1 MAKIQHTTFEYE
13 ILNGFEDLN
22 ATEQSLIQQA
32 IDSSKNAYAPY
43 SGFYVGASV
52 LLSNKKTVQGNNQ
65 ENVAYPSA
73 MCAERV
79 ALFSASAQYPDAEIE
94 AIAIYALSPNFSMDH
109 PVTPC
114 GSCRQVMAEYE
125 LKQKGEIQVFLV
137 GENKVIYRIKNAK
150 SLLPLLFHEQNLKK
164 KS

>member
-1 MAKIQHTTFEYE
+1 MAKIEHTSFEYE
-13 ILNGFEDLN
+13 ILNGIDTLN
-22 ATEQSLIQQA
+22 SSEQVLIQQA
-32 IDSSKNAYAPY
+32 VESSKKAYAPY

-79 ALFSASAQYPDAEIE
+79 ALFSASAQYPDAQIQ

-125 LKQKGEIQVFLV
+125 LKQKENFQVFLV
-137 GENKVIYRIKNAK
+137 GENNVIYRIKNAK

-164 KS
+164 KP

>member
-1 MAKIQHTTFEYE
+1 MSTIKNINFEYDIIQGFNVLNSKE
-13 ILNGFEDLN
+13 IE
-22 ATEQSLIQQA
+22 LINSA
-32 IDSSKNAYAPY
+32 ISSSKKAYAPY
-43 SGFYVGASV
+43 SGFYVGAAV
-52 LLSNKKTVQGNNQ
+52 LLSNQTIILGNNQ

-79 ALFSASAQYPDAEIE
+79 ALFSASAQYPGEIIK
-94 AIAIYALSPNFSMDH
+94 AIAIYALSPSFSLAH

-125 LKQKGEIQVFLV
+125 IKQEEDFQVFLV
-137 GENKVIYRIKNAK
+137 GENELIYRIKNAK

-164 KS
+164 K